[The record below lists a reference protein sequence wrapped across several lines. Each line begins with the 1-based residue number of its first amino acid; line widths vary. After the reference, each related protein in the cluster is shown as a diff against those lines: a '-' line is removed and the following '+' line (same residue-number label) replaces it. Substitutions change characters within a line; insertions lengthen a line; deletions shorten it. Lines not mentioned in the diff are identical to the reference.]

1 MRKAPKFDF
10 LKPVC
15 RGDDEDETTLA
26 AIDEDAR
33 DAKVGRTVSAEQIR
47 KLLRLWITGSSLH
60 KKR

>member
-15 RGDDEDETTLA
+15 PGDDEDEATLA
-26 AIDEDAR
+26 AIDRGAR
-33 DAKVGRTVSAEQIR
+33 DAKAGQTISAEQVR
-47 KLLRLWITGSSLH
+47 RLLRLWITGSSLH